1 MGLDMYLSKKTYVKQ
16 WDHDAPENKFEVTVT
31 KGGKEYES
39 IKASRVKYIEEE
51 VGYWRK
57 SNQIH
62 KWFVDNVQNG
72 EDNCKEY
79 YVEIDD
85 LMNLLDACK
94 QVKAD
99 TSKAEELLPPQSG
112 FFFGGTEIDEYY
124 MRDIEHTIEILESIL
139 SEKVTN
145 SQGREYLSGEFY
157 YSSSW

>member
-16 WDHDAPENKFEVTVT
+16 WEHNPPEETYEVTVT
-31 KGGKEYES
+31 KGGKPVEV
-39 IKASRVKYIEEE
+39 IKANRIKYIEEE

-57 SNQIH
+57 ANQIH
-62 KWFVDNVQNG
+62 KWFVDNVQSGN
-72 EDNCKEY
+72 DDCKEY
-79 YVEIDD
+79 YVDIDD

-99 TSKAEELLPPQSG
+99 PSKAEELLPPQSG

-124 MRDIEHTIEILESIL
+124 MHEIDHTIEMLESVL

-157 YSSSW
+157 YQSSW

>member
-16 WDHDAPENKFEVTVT
+16 WDHDAPENKFEVVVT
-31 KGGKEYES
+31 KGGNPFEG

-57 SNQIH
+57 ANHIH

-72 EDNCKEY
+72 NDDCKEY
-79 YVEIDD
+79 YVDIDD
-85 LMNLLDACK
+85 LMNLLDLCK
-94 QVKAD
+94 QIKAD
-99 TSKAEELLPPQSG
+99 PSKAEELLPPQSG

-124 MRDIEHTIEILESIL
+124 MHSIDNTIEILESVL

-157 YSSSW
+157 YQSSW

>member
-16 WDHDAPENKFEVTVT
+16 WEHQSPEEKYEVVVT
-31 KGGKEYES
+31 KGGQPVDG
-39 IKASRVKYIEEE
+39 IKAGRVKYIEEE

-57 SNQIH
+57 ANQIH

-72 EDNCKEY
+72 EDDCGDY

-85 LMNLLDACK
+85 LMNLLDVCK
-94 QVKAD
+94 QVKD
-99 TSKAEELLPPQSG
+99 DPSKAEQLLPPQSG

-157 YSSSW
+157 YQSSW